1 MAAKSNVV
9 KNLPASENGRGILCA
24 TREKEQYVV
33 SHDLAKDKLTLWKVV
48 PEGYEKIKAGADSP
62 FELYDLIPAFRDK
75 SKKIRG
81 TRLGASYC
89 NHKVISERSWEMIRA
104 LLSKMRLTSFSL
116 SALSPVDA
124 AAA

>member
-9 KNLPASENGRGILCA
+9 KNLPASENGRGVLC
-24 TREKEQYVV
+24 TPREKEQYVV
-33 SHDLAKDKLTLWKVV
+33 SHDLAKDKFTLWKVV

-62 FELYDLIPAFRDK
+62 FELYE
-75 SKKIRG
+75 
-81 TRLGASYC
+81 
-89 NHKVISERSWEMIRA
+89 VISERSWEMMRA
-104 LLSKMRLTSFSL
+104 LLSKMQLTSFSL